1 MAKFAYTPASA
12 CGSIWMLKCRSC
24 GSGSTPSPR
33 SLDEAESS
41 WAVPPSPGT
50 PGCGRLP
57 VVIRVICV
65 GRARGPLAEAS
76 AEYEERLARACKF
89 DLHELKE
96 EGTPSLSPREA
107 MLRERARIEPL
118 IAGYWVV
125 ALDRSGVQR
134 SSKQIA
140 DLVREREERPPQRT
154 AFVLGGPHGIDET
167 LLAEADLTWSLG
179 KGTLPHQLARVV
191 VLEQL
196 YRAFTIL
203 RGEPY
208 HR

>member
-1 MAKFAYTPASA
+1 MRQTA
-12 CGSIWMLKCRSC
+12 R
-24 GSGSTPSPR
+24 
-33 SLDEAESS
+33 
-41 WAVPPSPGT
+41 
-50 PGCGRLP
+50 
-57 VVIRVICV
+57 VIRVVCV

-76 AEYEERLARACKF
+76 AEFEERLKRACKF
-89 DLHELKE
+89 DLHEVRE
-96 EGTPSLSPREA
+96 EGTPSLEPREA

-118 IAGYWVV
+118 LAGYWVV
-125 ALDRSGVQR
+125 ALDRSGSQR

-140 DLVREREERPPQRT
+140 ELVREREERPPQRT

-167 LLAEADLTWSLG
+167 VLSEAELTWSLG

>member
-1 MAKFAYTPASA
+1 
-12 CGSIWMLKCRSC
+12 
-24 GSGSTPSPR
+24 
-33 SLDEAESS
+33 
-41 WAVPPSPGT
+41 
-50 PGCGRLP
+50 
-57 VVIRVICV
+57 
-65 GRARGPLAEAS
+65 
-76 AEYEERLARACKF
+76 
-89 DLHELKE
+89 
-96 EGTPSLSPREA
+96 

-125 ALDRSGVQR
+125 ALDRSGVQQLVR
-134 SSKQIA
+134 SSSPT
-140 DLVREREERPPQRT
+140 LVREREERPPQRT
-154 AFVLGGPHGIDET
+154 AFVIGGPHGLDET

>member
-1 MAKFAYTPASA
+1 M
-12 CGSIWMLKCRSC
+12 CRRVRQTA
-24 GSGSTPSPR
+24 G
-33 SLDEAESS
+33 
-41 WAVPPSPGT
+41 
-50 PGCGRLP
+50 
-57 VVIRVICV
+57 VIRVVCV

-76 AEYEERLARACKF
+76 AEYEERLRRACKF
-89 DLHELKE
+89 ELHELKE
-96 EGTPSLSPREA
+96 EGTPALEPREA

-118 IAGYWVV
+118 LAGYWVI
-125 ALDRSGVQR
+125 ALDRSGVQKT
-134 SSKQIA
+134 SKQLAEI
-140 DLVREREERPPQRT
+140 VREREERPPQRT

-167 LLAEADLTWSLG
+167 LLSDAELTWSLG

>member
-1 MAKFAYTPASA
+1 VRQTAS
-12 CGSIWMLKCRSC
+12 
-24 GSGSTPSPR
+24 
-33 SLDEAESS
+33 
-41 WAVPPSPGT
+41 
-50 PGCGRLP
+50 
-57 VVIRVICV
+57 VIRVVCV

-76 AEYEERLARACKF
+76 AEYEERLARLCKF
-89 DLHELKE
+89 ELQELRE
-96 EGTPSLSPREA
+96 EGTPSLAPREA

-118 IAGYWVV
+118 LAGYWVV

-140 DLVREREERPPQRT
+140 DLVRDREERPPQRT
-154 AFVLGGPHGIDET
+154 AFVLGGPYGLDET

-191 VLEQL
+191 MLEQL
-196 YRAFTIL
+196 YRAFTIM

>member
-1 MAKFAYTPASA
+1 MRQTA
-12 CGSIWMLKCRSC
+12 R
-24 GSGSTPSPR
+24 
-33 SLDEAESS
+33 
-41 WAVPPSPGT
+41 
-50 PGCGRLP
+50 
-57 VVIRVICV
+57 VIRVVCV

-89 DLHELKE
+89 DLQEVRE

-118 IAGYWVV
+118 VAGSWVV

-140 DLVREREERPPQRT
+140 ELVREREERAPQRT
-154 AFVLGGPHGIDET
+154 AFVLGGPHGLDET

-179 KGTLPHQLARVV
+179 KLTLPHQLARVV
-191 VLEQL
+191 VVEQL